1 MKNRFL
7 LALASMF
14 IFASQVL
21 CQDVS
26 FPDISTITP
35 QNLFQSTVEP
45 LFGLLVILF
54 GYLSAY
60 IPGVNKW
67 QPFYR
72 VAAFALAVGLGFHLF
87 GASVW
92 KLAFTYFMSSGLYA
106 VILQNILKSPKA
118 VTSPAEKP
126 WQLLP

>member
-1 MKNRFL
+1 MKHIFQNLGRKFL
-7 LALASMF
+7 MIIALAF
-14 IFASQVL
+14 VFAGPVMG
-21 CQDVS
+21 QDVT
-26 FPDISTITP
+26 FPDINTITP
-35 QNLFQSTVEP
+35 ENLFYSTVDP
-45 LFGLLVILF
+45 LFSLLVILF

-60 IPGVNKW
+60 IPGINKW
-67 QPFYR
+67 APFYR

-118 VTSPAEKP
+118 AG
-126 WQLLP
+126 

>member
-1 MKNRFL
+1 MKHVFQNIGRKFTL
-7 LALASMF
+7 FLALAF
-14 IFASQVL
+14 VFAGPVL
-21 CQDVS
+21 GQDVS
-26 FPDISTITP
+26 FPDINTITP
-35 QNLFQSTVEP
+35 ENLFTSTVEP

-60 IPGVNKW
+60 IPGINKW
-67 QPFYR
+67 APFYR

-106 VILQNILKSPKA
+106 VILQHILKSPKA
-118 VTSPAEKP
+118 VTG
-126 WQLLP
+126 